1 MSNDMPPKNG
11 NPQSLSA
18 LEIDALQEIMNIS
31 FGSAAADLSDII
43 DLFIQLN
50 VPEIRI
56 LQVSRLTEYI
66 KHETRDFDLCSIV
79 EQKYSG
85 DFHGLAFLIFPFG
98 VERELLSYF
107 EKADI
112 KAIESDDQLNLEKK
126 DLMEIGNILIGACIS
141 RVFELLRSN
150 ATFFPPKTIVG
161 DKFQKL
167 FLKNH
172 FRDTDIAMTMKTS
185 FSFRD
190 RNVSGYLF
198 LVNSQDS
205 IAHLKKALAE
215 FLAQKS

>member
-1 MSNDMPPKNG
+1 MSSDTPLKNG
-11 NPQSLSA
+11 NHQLLSA

-43 DLFIQLN
+43 DIFIQLN

-56 LQVSRLTEYI
+56 LQVPRLAEYI
-66 KHETRDFDLCSIV
+66 KNEIRDFDICSIV

-98 VERELLSYF
+98 VERELISYF
-107 EKADI
+107 ENTDI
-112 KAIESDDQLNLEKK
+112 KTIESDELIELEKEV
-126 DLMEIGNILIGACIS
+126 LMEIGNILIGACIS

-150 ATFFPPKTIVG
+150 ATFFPPRTIVG

-172 FRDTDIAMTMKTS
+172 FSDSDIAMTMKTN
-185 FSFRD
+185 FSFQD
-190 RNVSGYLF
+190 RNASGYLF

-205 IAHLKKALAE
+205 IAYLKKALAE
-215 FLAQKS
+215 FLGRQS